1 MKTLTRA
8 GFGRT
13 SVRRLGVLLAA
24 SALLVSGCG
33 GGSEDSEADD
43 KAAPSASQEES
54 GGGSGETDGGGDGD
68 GGDGG
73 GGSDGGGDGGTDG
86 GGDGETTGGGEKDGG
101 KKDGEKDGVE
111 PAPDDAAV
119 DPNCPDPGVRVMAAG
134 PVDGDESL
142 SLLRVMMLN
151 CGKEPFAVNGHPDVR
166 VLDEDGEALDVT
178 VHEGVSAVSEVRG
191 FNGEPKKLSLRPGET
206 AMAVLVWRPGGGAG
220 GRSVDVA
227 PAEGDPWQ
235 SVTSLGGKDFAA
247 AGELAVSPW
256 KSVEG

>member
-8 GFGRT
+8 GLGRT

-33 GGSEDSEADD
+33 GGSDDSEADD

-54 GGGSGETDGGGDGD
+54 GGSGETDGGGDG
-68 GGDGG
+68 GDGG
-73 GGSDGGGDGGTDG
+73 GDSDGGTDG
-86 GGDGETTGGGEKDGG
+86 GGDGSTTGGGGKDGGEKDGG
-101 KKDGEKDGVE
+101 GGDKDGIE
-111 PAPDDAAV
+111 PAPDDPAV
-119 DPNCPDPGVRVMAAG
+119 DPDCPDPGVRVMAAG

-151 CGKEPFAVNGHPDVR
+151 CGKEPFAVNGYPDVR
-166 VLDEDGEALDVT
+166 VLDEGGEALDVE
-178 VHEGVSAVSEVRG
+178 VHEGVAAVSEVRG

-206 AMAVLVWRPGGGAG
+206 AMAVLVWRPGSGAG

-256 KSVEG
+256 KTVEG